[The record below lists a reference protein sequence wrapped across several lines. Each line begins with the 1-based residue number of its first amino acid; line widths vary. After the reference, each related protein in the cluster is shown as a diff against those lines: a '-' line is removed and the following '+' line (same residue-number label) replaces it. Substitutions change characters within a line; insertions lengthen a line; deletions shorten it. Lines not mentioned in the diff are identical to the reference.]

1 MDVGR
6 SPGVRMVLPGIS
18 TRTDRQEAVDPFN
31 IRQTAAHAQEVRIER
46 PRPLIPF
53 VEVTP
58 SGIGLPDLQK
68 GVRHWIA
75 TVVQHA
81 AGHDDALANGLAAG
95 PGVACKIGVFWCDGT
110 DGGSGSCQLRE
121 CQWLINERKRRS
133 PASRGLIGLIQIGRE
148 HLSIPP
154 NDFADSDMVHASC
167 LPCCTQMYSV
177 AVN

>member
-6 SPGVRMVLPGIS
+6 TPGVRVILPGIG
-18 TRTDRQEAVDPFN
+18 TRTDRQEAVDPVC

-46 PRPLIPF
+46 PWPLIPF

-58 SGIGLPDLQK
+58 SGIGLPDLQE

-81 AGHDDALANGLAAG
+81 AGHDDALADRLTAG
-95 PGVACKIGVFWCDGT
+95 PCVACKVGVFWCDGT

-121 CQWLINERKRRS
+121 RQWYINERKRRS
-133 PASRGLIGLIQIGRE
+133 PSSRGLIGLIQKGRE
-148 HLSIPP
+148 NLSIPP
-154 NDFADSDMVHASC
+154 NDFADSDMVHAS
-167 LPCCTQMYSV
+167 S
-177 AVN
+177 